1 MSVKEDSAHQEM
13 IVKNTGESAL
23 LVVGVWTIG
32 KTMSPSH
39 HGAALDTLK
48 ARLPGLSACTTLRL
62 PTDELRSEARVV
74 TEPYDPARQQQA
86 ESFGPPRDVAIQDVF
101 VTLQAPSGR
110 WYTVSEGGAIDNL
123 SPTARAHDGT
133 QDESRLLFEMMGET
147 DVLDV
152 VGDTVAEEVDVERQL
167 VAEVEADT
175 DILEGVPRALASYE
189 SNGCA

>member
-1 MSVKEDSAHQEM
+1 M
-13 IVKNTGESAL
+13 
-23 LVVGVWTIG
+23 
-32 KTMSPSH
+32 
-39 HGAALDTLK
+39 
-48 ARLPGLSACTTLRL
+48 
-62 PTDELRSEARVV
+62 V